1 MKKVR
6 NSQASISI
14 NSCTE
19 FSETRF
25 FPVSIIESVLKFF
38 VKDFGKNLQ
47 QSLFLVLLQAR
58 SYKRCRN

>member
-14 NSCTE
+14 NSCTA

-38 VKDFGKNLQ
+38 VKD
-47 QSLFLVLLQAR
+47 LVKTC
-58 SYKRCRN
+58 SKVYS